1 MSRKAAFVTG
11 ASRGIGVAIAERLAS
26 AGLAVAVGYH
36 RNGDLAEALV
46 QRLRGQG
53 AEAEAVQVNVAERD
67 SVRCAFAVAR
77 TALGSLDV
85 LVNNAAIAQE
95 KPFGDITDDDWLAM
109 MATNLQGPF
118 ICAQEAL
125 PEMVERGWGRIVNMV
140 SIGGQW
146 GGVNQV
152 HYATAKAGLIGLTRS
167 LAKVYSGRGIN
178 TNAVSPGLVA
188 TDMTAGELQSEAGRE
203 KARQI
208 PVGRIGTA
216 AEIAEAVAFLVGP
229 GGDYVTGQTLN
240 VNGGMYFG

>member
-11 ASRGIGVAIAERLAS
+11 ASRGIGVAIAERLVS

-46 QRLRGQG
+46 RRLREQG
-53 AEAEAVQVNVAERD
+53 GEAEAVQVDVAERD
-67 SVRCAFAVAR
+67 SVRRAFADAR
-77 TALGSLDV
+77 AALGSLDV

-208 PVGRIGTA
+208 PVGRIGTV

>member
-46 QRLRGQG
+46 RRLREQG
-53 AEAEAVQVNVAERD
+53 AEAEAVQVDVAERD
-67 SVRCAFAVAR
+67 SVRRAFAAAR
-77 TALGSLDV
+77 AALGSLDV

-118 ICAQEAL
+118 ICAQEVL

-208 PVGRIGTA
+208 PVGRIGTV